1 MSFSS
6 ADFAAIKWSVLACL
20 LALIGAFTLF
30 DYSTAFE
37 QQAQQKLI
45 QAQSLLDD
53 ARKQFASAQSDLA
66 NMADYKQE
74 YDALVRQKIIGKE
87 QRLDWIEGLEKLRA
101 QKLVPGFKYTISPQK
116 PYTPNPPQSSGNFAL
131 NISPMTLQIDLLHE
145 EQLLRFFNAMEAQL
159 QGWFILDHCSLSRK
173 ETSTPG
179 AAMLA
184 ADCAG
189 GWFTMQNR
197 SAP

>member
-74 YDALVRQKIIGKE
+74 YDALVVQRIIGKE

-131 NISPMTLQIDLLHE
+131 NISPMTLQIELLHE

-159 QGWFILDHCSLSRK
+159 QGWFILDHCSLSRNVP
-173 ETSTPG
+173 STPG

>member
-20 LALIGAFTLF
+20 LALGGAIALF
-30 DYSTAFE
+30 NYSTAFE
-37 QQAQQKLI
+37 QQARQQLK
-45 QAQSLLDD
+45 QAQSLLND
-53 ARKQFASAQSDLA
+53 ARNQLANAQSDLA
-66 NMADYKQE
+66 NMADYQQE
-74 YDALVRQKIIGKE
+74 YDALVVQRIIGKE

-131 NISPMTLQIDLLHE
+131 NISPMTLQIELLHE

-159 QGWFILDHCSLSRK
+159 QGWFILDHCSLSRNVP
-173 ETSTPG
+173 STPG

>member
-20 LALIGAFTLF
+20 LALGGAIALF
-30 DYSTAFE
+30 NYSRAFE
-37 QQAQQKLI
+37 QQARQQLK
-45 QAQSLLDD
+45 QAQSLLND
-53 ARKQFASAQSDLA
+53 ARNQLANAQSDLA
-66 NMADYKQE
+66 NMADYQQE
-74 YDALVRQKIIGKE
+74 YDALVVQRIIGKE
-87 QRLDWIEGLEKLRA
+87 QRLDWIEGLEKLRG
-101 QKLVPGFKYTISPQK
+101 QKLVPDFKYTISPQK

-131 NISPMTLQIDLLHE
+131 NISPMTLQIELLHE

-159 QGWFILDHCSLSRK
+159 QGWFILDHCSLSRNVP
-173 ETSTPG
+173 STPG

>member
-6 ADFAAIKWSVLACL
+6 ADLAEIKWGLLACL
-20 LALIGAFTLF
+20 LALIGAFALF
-30 DYSTAFE
+30 DYGTAFE

-66 NMADYKQE
+66 NMADYQQE
-74 YDALVRQKIIGKE
+74 YDALVGQKIIGKE

-116 PYTPNPPQSSGNFAL
+116 SYTPNPPQSGGNFAL
-131 NISPMTLQIDLLHE
+131 NISPMTLQIELLHE
-145 EQLLRFFNAMEAQL
+145 EQLLRFFKAMNTQL
-159 QGWFILDHCSLSRK
+159 QGWFILDHCSLSRNV
-173 ETSTPG
+173 SSAPG

>member
-20 LALIGAFTLF
+20 LALGGAIALF
-30 DYSTAFE
+30 NYSTAFE
-37 QQAQQKLI
+37 QQARQQLK
-45 QAQSLLDD
+45 QAQSLLND
-53 ARKQFASAQSDLA
+53 ARNQLANAQSDLA

-131 NISPMTLQIDLLHE
+131 NISPMSLQIELLHE
-145 EQLLRFFNAMEAQL
+145 EQLLRFFNAMDAQL